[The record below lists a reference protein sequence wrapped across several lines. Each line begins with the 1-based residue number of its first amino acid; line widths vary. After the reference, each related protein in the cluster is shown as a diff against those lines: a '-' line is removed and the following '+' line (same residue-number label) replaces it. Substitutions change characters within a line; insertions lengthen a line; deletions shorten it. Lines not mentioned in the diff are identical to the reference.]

1 MGRYVLK
8 RLLQALLTLGLVLFL
23 LHCLVTLSIQL
34 NGNPARAFFGD
45 KEPTES
51 QLAAVED
58 RYNLDDPCYDQVGN
72 PCFGPFVE
80 RMQGY
85 AAGDF
90 GQNFDNRDV
99 TELVAESAPHT
110 LRLFVV
116 VSVTWFLL
124 GMLLGSLA
132 ARFHRKKTDYS
143 IRFVSV
149 LIDAFPIFV
158 LLLTYKY
165 VLAVPLNRAMS
176 DAFGNESFAALLFKP
191 SYDNERPW
199 ITLIIPG
206 VLLGAA
212 GAAAFIRLVRA
223 SQLENYRADHVRT
236 ARAKGLRD
244 GRVTVFHIVR
254 NSSIPVVTAIGFVFA
269 EALSGAVVTEGLMNI
284 HGMGGLVW
292 NAVRDADVQ
301 VVVGVVSLIAIVILV
316 VNLLVDLV
324 YALLDPRIRY
334 D

>member
-1 MGRYVLK
+1 MGRYVLR
-8 RLLQALLTLGLVLFL
+8 RLLQALLTLGLVMFL
-23 LHCLVTLSIQL
+23 LHYLITLSIQL

-45 KEPTES
+45 KTPTES
-51 QLAAVED
+51 QLAAVEE
-58 RYNLDDPCYDQVGN
+58 RYNLDNSCYDQPGN
-72 PCFGPFVE
+72 PCFVPFVE
-80 RMQGY
+80 RMGNY
-85 AAGDF
+85 ATGDF
-90 GQNFDNRDV
+90 GQNFDNRNV
-99 TELVAESAPHT
+99 TELVAEAAPHT
-110 LRLFVV
+110 LRLFVIV
-116 VSVTWFLL
+116 TITWFVL
-124 GMLLGSLA
+124 GMVLGSFA
-132 ARFHRKKTDYS
+132 ARFHRRKTDYS
-143 IRFVSV
+143 IRFLSV

-165 VLAVPLNRAMS
+165 VLAVPLNQAMGN
-176 DAFGNESFAALLFKP
+176 AFGSDSFAALLFKP
-191 SYDNERPW
+191 SYSTEYPW

-244 GRVTVFHIVR
+244 GRVTLFHIVR

-292 NAVRDADVQ
+292 NSVRDADVQ
-301 VVVGVVSLIAIVILV
+301 VVVGVVTLIAIVILV